1 MMSGVRVLESGAVE
15 PSGLST
21 GFGMVA
27 SLVAALAWTL
37 VSLVARDLTAQFPSL
52 SLNII
57 RSAGAS
63 VILVPVALLFG
74 DLTGLPH
81 VSPFA
86 WVCLVLSVLTALG
99 IGDTAFFESTKSL
112 GLARAMTISTAGYP
126 LVAGGLALWWFDERI
141 TVPLAAGAIVALGG
155 LVLIVSER
163 ESGGAV
169 PNSTEDRRQGLRLAV
184 VAARARAGSAAL
196 MKPPVREIDPL
207 AIQAVRLPLSTLLL
221 WATPWARGT
230 ARGLWAQRRV
240 VGRRIAAI
248 SALTALSAVTFLAG
262 LKYAGVTMG
271 TVLSSAAPLFALP
284 IAFLAGERVTWR
296 AATGAA
302 LTVAGIAILSRW
314 PRRCRRAQRP

>member
-1 MMSGVRVLESGAVE
+1 MA
-15 PSGLST
+15 LS
-21 GFGMVA
+21 
-27 SLVAALAWTL
+27 LLAALAWTL
-37 VSLVARDLTAQFPSL
+37 VSLVARDLTSQFPSL

-63 VILVPVALLFG
+63 VLLVPLALLFG
-74 DLTGLPH
+74 DLTSLPH
-81 VSPFA
+81 VSGFA
-86 WVCLVLSVLTALG
+86 WVCLILSVLTALG

-126 LVAGGLALWWFDERI
+126 LVASGLALWWYGERI
-141 TVPLAAGAIVALGG
+141 TLPLAVGSIVALGG
-155 LVLIVSER
+155 LVLIVSES
-163 ESGGAV
+163 ESTGPA
-169 PNSTEDRRQGLRLAV
+169 PDSTEGQRRGLWLAV
-184 VAARARAGSAAL
+184 VAALAWALSAAL
-196 MKPPVREIDPL
+196 MKAPVREIDPL

-240 VGRRIAAI
+240 VGRRFAAL
-248 SALTALSAVTFLAG
+248 SALTALSAVAFLAG

-271 TVLSSAAPLFALP
+271 TVLSSASPLFALP

-302 LTVAGIAILSRW
+302 LTVAGIAILTR
-314 PRRCRRAQRP
+314 

>member
-81 VSPFA
+81 VSLFA
-86 WVCLVLSVLTALG
+86 WVCLVVSVLTALG

-141 TVPLAAGAIVALGG
+141 TVPLAAGSIVALGG

-184 VAARARAGSAAL
+184 VAALAWAVSAAL

-240 VGRRIAAI
+240 VGRRIAVL

-271 TVLSSAAPLFALP
+271 TVLSSASPLFALP
-284 IAFLAGERVTWR
+284 IGFLAGERVTWR

-302 LTVAGIAILSRW
+302 LTVAGIAILSR
-314 PRRCRRAQRP
+314 

>member
-1 MMSGVRVLESGAVE
+1 MA
-15 PSGLST
+15 
-21 GFGMVA
+21 A
-27 SLVAALAWTL
+27 ALVAALAWTL

-57 RSAGAS
+57 RCAGAS
-63 VILVPVALLFG
+63 VLLVPLALVFG
-74 DLTGLPH
+74 DLTSLPH
-81 VSPFA
+81 VSLFA
-86 WVCLVLSVLTALG
+86 WICLTLSVLTALG

-126 LVAGGLALWWFDERI
+126 PIASVLALWWFDERI
-141 TVPLAAGAIVALGG
+141 TLSLALGSIVALAG
-155 LVLIVSER
+155 LVLIVSESADGPPGPA
-163 ESGGAV
+163 EGE
-169 PNSTEDRRQGLRLAV
+169 PRRRGLELAV
-184 VAARARAGSAAL
+184 IAAVAWAVSAAL

-230 ARGLWAQRRV
+230 ARGLWARRHAV
-240 VGRRIAAI
+240 ARRIAAL
-248 SALTALSAVTFLAG
+248 SALTALSAVAFLAG
-262 LKYAGVTMG
+262 LKYAGVSIG

-302 LTVAGIAILSRW
+302 LTVAGIAILSR
-314 PRRCRRAQRP
+314 

>member
-141 TVPLAAGAIVALGG
+141 TLPLAVGSIVALGG
-155 LVLIVSER
+155 LVLIVSES

-169 PNSTEDRRQGLRLAV
+169 PDSTEGRRQGLRLAV
-184 VAARARAGSAAL
+184 VAALAWAVSAAL

-302 LTVAGIAILSRW
+302 LTVAGIAILSR
-314 PRRCRRAQRP
+314 